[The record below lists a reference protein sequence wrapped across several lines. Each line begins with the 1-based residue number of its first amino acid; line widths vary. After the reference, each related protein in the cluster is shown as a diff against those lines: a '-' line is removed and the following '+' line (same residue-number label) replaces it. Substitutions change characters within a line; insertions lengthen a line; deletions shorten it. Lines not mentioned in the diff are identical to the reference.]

1 MLVIEGRS
9 ISQIREE
16 ISHSW
21 DSMSLAEHVAYYE
34 DQGET
39 RKEAMRLAARDR
51 GISRW
56 DVYQELMR

>member
-1 MLVIEGRS
+1 
-9 ISQIREE
+9 
-16 ISHSW
+16 
-21 DSMSLAEHVAYYE
+21 MSLAEHVAYYE

-51 GISRW
+51 GISRR